1 VTVLWTDAVVLGPD
15 GVDTGLRALAV
26 DPPWIVWV
34 GRSPAQ
40 APRCDRR
47 VSLKS
52 RRVSP
57 GFVDAHAHLTMTGLV
72 LEGVDVSGAR
82 SAVAVRRELAR
93 YVARDPRRLV
103 WGTGWDDAAHG
114 WRGRGPAGDDL
125 DRAAPNRFVYLT
137 RVDSHS
143 AVVSTRLFAAA
154 GCAKHEGADV
164 DDRGRFTGVVRRDA
178 HHAARRFALD
188 KLPASAIAAANLA
201 AARAASAVG
210 ITTVHEMCGPLHG
223 AGESGLDVLLDQRLP
238 VDVVPYYAS
247 EDVGIPRARGL
258 RTIGGDLNVDGALG
272 SRTAALERPYT
283 DARGHAGSLYRDAAD
298 CAAFFEEATRA
309 GLQGGVHC
317 IGDAACEAAVRGLE
331 RAARRTSLSAVRR
344 LRHRLEHF
352 EMASADLIRR
362 ATRLGAGISMQPA
375 FDTAW
380 GGPGRMYTKRAGARR
395 SRAMNDFR
403 AVLRAGAV
411 CGFGSD
417 SPITPFDPIAGVRA
431 AAGPSNPSHGIAFA
445 DAFRCATLGAAALAR
460 EEGVKGRLATG
471 YRADWVVWD
480 GNPARSRR
488 ASVAATVLGGR
499 VTSGSL

>member
-1 VTVLWTDAVVLGPD
+1 MTALWTDAVVLGPD
-15 GVDTGLRALAV
+15 GADTGLRALAV
-26 DPPWIVWV
+26 DPPWIVWI
-34 GRSPAQ
+34 GPGLAH
-40 APRCDRR
+40 APRCERR
-47 VSLKS
+47 VSLKG
-52 RRVSP
+52 RRISP
-57 GFVDAHAHLTMTGLV
+57 GFVDAHVHLTMTGLV
-72 LEGVDVSGAR
+72 MEGVDLSAAR
-82 SAVAVRRELAR
+82 SAQGVRRTLAR
-93 YVARDPRRLV
+93 YGERDGRRLV
-103 WGTGWDDAAHG
+103 WGTGWDDAAPE
-114 WRGRGPAGDDL
+114 WRGSGPVGDDL

-143 AVVSTRLFAAA
+143 AVVSTRLFDAA

-178 HHAARRFALD
+178 HHAARRFALA
-188 KLPASAIAAANLA
+188 KLTPAAIRAANLA
-201 AARAASAVG
+201 AARAAAAAG

-223 AGESGLDVLLDQRLP
+223 AGESGLDVLLRQRLP
-238 VDVVPYYAS
+238 VDVVAYYAS

-272 SRTAALERPYT
+272 SRTAALDRPYA
-283 DARGHAGSLYRDAAD
+283 DARGHAGSLYRDADD

-317 IGDAACEAAVRGLE
+317 IGDAACEAAVSGLE
-331 RAARRTSLSAVRR
+331 RAARRTSLAAVRT

-352 EMASADLIRR
+352 EMASPDLIGR
-362 ATRLGAGISMQPA
+362 AARVGAGISMQPA
-375 FDTAW
+375 FDAAW
-380 GGPGRMYTKRAGARR
+380 GGPERMYAKRAGVRR
-395 SRAMNDFR
+395 SRTMNDFR
-403 AVLRAGAV
+403 TVLRAGCV

-431 AAGPSNPSHGIAFA
+431 AVEPSNPPHRIAFA

-460 EEGVKGRLATG
+460 EEGVKGRLACG

-480 GNPARSRR
+480 GDPARYGR

-499 VTSGSL
+499 VVSGEL